1 MKELLKNII
10 KPIYLFLTNR
20 NLRVFYWLLNKEQF
34 VPRHKTVKD
43 LKFLNY
49 KFDVPDLRSF
59 VWQFKDIF
67 VDQIYKLKFDDCNPL
82 IFDCGANI
90 GTSCIYFKK
99 EYPNSKII
107 AFEGDIKIA
116 EILLSNLKKNNI
128 FDIEVINKLVW
139 TDDLSVNFKPD
150 GADGGSIDKTKS
162 SNLTKSIRLK
172 TYLDLKS
179 SIDLLKIDIEGAE
192 CEVLKDC
199 RDSLTHV
206 KNIFIEYHSI
216 KNQNQNLSII
226 LNILEDNGFR
236 YYIEDLHKR
245 KTPFI
250 DKGINLNMDLQLN
263 IFAFK

>member
-1 MKELLKNII
+1 MRELIKNAL
-10 KPIYLFLTNR
+10 KPIYKFLTNR
-20 NLRVFYWLLNKEQF
+20 NVREFYKLLSRQQN
-34 VPRHKTVKD
+34 VPRYKAVSNV
-43 LKFLNY
+43 KFLNY

-67 VDQIYKLKFDDCNPL
+67 VDQIYKLKFENNSPL

-90 GTSCIYFKK
+90 GTSCLYFKK
-99 EYPNSKII
+99 EYPESKII
-107 AFEGDIKIA
+107 AFEGDVKIA
-116 EILLSNLKKNNI
+116 EILLSNLRKNNI
-128 FDIEVINKLVW
+128 FDVEVVNKLVW
-139 TDDLSVNFKPD
+139 TDDLGINFKSD
-150 GADGGSIDKTKS
+150 GADGGAIDKTKS

-172 TYLDLKS
+172 TYLDSES

-199 RDSLTHV
+199 RGSLNYV
-206 KNIFIEYHSI
+206 KNIFIEYHSL

-263 IFAFK
+263 IFAYK